1 MAAATTVSIV
11 SSILL
16 ISGPSNAGP
25 GERQE
30 LLDRARAFILESGVA
45 TDDLVRIDVPGRGG
59 STEEGVGTLRGELEP
74 IVPMLQSGSLFG
86 GRQGLMV
93 VDAHNLTASEA
104 GVIAE
109 LLATVDQEA
118 VALVI
123 VAEGS
128 VPAALQ
134 KAVKAVGA
142 TESVRKIWESN
153 AHKWLHG
160 EISRRG
166 LDISSDAQ
174 AALIQRF
181 GADTASLGQALDQL
195 TDAGKKVTAAMVLDR
210 FRNRPNEPI
219 FHYTDA
225 VAKGD
230 VAEALRRLSD
240 LLTHHHPLVLLA
252 SLETELRRRSLALA
266 APDSDTLA
274 VWAGARPGDRWVERV
289 YRQRSKLKDSSLR
302 KGLDAMVRA
311 DRVLKSAPEELH
323 QVTLERLTVAMCM
336 WMVGK

>member
-1 MAAATTVSIV
+1 M

-16 ISGPSNAGP
+16 ISGPSGAGP

-30 LLDRARAFILESGVA
+30 LLARARAFLADAGIDGSDV
-45 TDDLVRIDVPGRGG
+45 VRIDVPGRGG
-59 STEEGVGTLRGELEP
+59 STEDGGGSMRGELEAVIP
-74 IVPMLQSGSLFG
+74 LLQSGSLFG
-86 GRQGLMV
+86 GRQGLEL
-93 VDAHNLTASEA
+93 VDGQNLVAAEA
-104 GVIAE
+104 EVIAE
-109 LLATVDQEA
+109 LLPTVDQDSVA
-118 VALVI
+118 VVI
-123 VAEGS
+123 VSEGS
-128 VPAALQ
+128 VPAVLS
-134 KAVKAVGA
+134 KAVKAVGR

-153 AHKWLHG
+153 AHKWLHTEIG
-160 EISRRG
+160 RRGMEIS
-166 LDISSDAQ
+166 SNAE

-195 TDAGKKVTAAMVLDR
+195 ADSGKKVTAPMVLDR

-240 LLTHHHPLVLLA
+240 LLTHQHPLVLLA

-266 APDSDTLA
+266 APDAETLA
-274 VWAGARPGDRWVERV
+274 QWAGAKSNDRWVERT

-302 KGLDAMVRA
+302 KGLGALVRA

-323 QVTLERLTVAMCM
+323 QVTLERLTVAMCR
-336 WMVGK
+336 WMIGK